1 VAGVIDFFGPSDLL
15 AMPGN
20 VPGPEN
26 PPEKRATTRGAR
38 LLGGSVAEREILA
51 RQASPVFQVSA
62 GDAPFLILH
71 GDADPEVPVEQS
83 ERLEIALREA
93 GVECKLLLFSGAGH
107 GGAVF
112 DSGAARQEV
121 LAFLKRREPGTGQ

>member
-1 VAGVIDFFGPSDLL
+1 VAGVIDFFGPTDLL
-15 AMPGN
+15 SMPGN
-20 VPGPEN
+20 VPGPDQ
-26 PPEKRATTRGAR
+26 PPEKLAQTRGAR
-38 LLGGSVAEREILA
+38 LLGGIVSEREILA
-51 RQASPVFQVSA
+51 RQASPLFQVSA

-93 GVECKLLLFSGAGH
+93 GVECKLLLFTGAGH

-121 LAFLKRREPGTGQ
+121 LAFLRRTGSGTQQ